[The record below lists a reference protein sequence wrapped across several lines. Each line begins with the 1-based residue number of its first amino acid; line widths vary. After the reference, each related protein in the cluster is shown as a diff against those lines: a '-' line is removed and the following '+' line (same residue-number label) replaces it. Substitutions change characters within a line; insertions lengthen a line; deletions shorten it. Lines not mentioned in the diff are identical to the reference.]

1 MEAALQIE
9 RNAEM
14 LKASI
19 KTPTKSNTNNCQHK
33 SEMLVKLNKQ
43 KGLYHDSLWH
53 IFLSTVTIVLRANQ

>member
-19 KTPTKSNTNNCQHK
+19 KTPKSNTNNCQHK